1 MRTLF
6 FVQPYRMKHQRLVAG
21 GAMTFEDEDAATLA
35 GRRAA
40 RFRSGVVVLA
50 QDVDGRT
57 GFMSKPRVIAIHG
70 RVPDPW
76 RAADL
81 RRDAA

>member
-1 MRTLF
+1 MRTFF
-6 FVQPYRMKHQRLVAG
+6 FVQPYRIKHQRFVPA
-21 GAMTFEDEDAATLA
+21 GAMTFEDEAGAAVA
-35 GRRAA
+35 GLRAA
-40 RFRSGVVVLA
+40 RFRPGVVVLS

-57 GFMSKPRVIAIHG
+57 GFRGKPRVIAIHG

-76 RAADL
+76 LAAGL